1 MRWCV
6 GQPLRLRRCARS
18 IGPELMR
25 YFFSRRVP
33 PFARVLLIESGSRHL
48 LDKLLPHFYE
58 HYDPAMQLDV
68 MTCFASDPAAFAPA
82 RGRIFRT
89 QDYSRRDLARQ
100 LRARRYSILGI
111 ICSGEPMLAKYKWA
125 LAGMLSAKLLIINE
139 NGDYFWVDRGHLR
152 AIRGFIAHRGGF
164 SGAGLG
170 RTIARFLIFP
180 FTLAYLLLFAAG
192 IHIRRQLRRL

>member
-1 MRWCV
+1 
-6 GQPLRLRRCARS
+6 
-18 IGPELMR
+18 MR

-33 PFARVLLIESGSRHL
+33 PFARVLLVESGSRRL

-58 HYDPAMQLDV
+58 AYDPAMELDV
-68 MTCFASDPAAFAPA
+68 LTCFASDPPPFLAG
-82 RGRIFRT
+82 RGRVFRV
-89 QDYSRRDLARQ
+89 QDYAGDRGRLVGE
-100 LRARRYSILGI
+100 LRARRYSVMGI

-125 LAGMLSAKLLIINE
+125 LAGMLPVKLLVINE
-139 NGDYFWVDRGHLR
+139 NGDYFWVDRGNLR
-152 AIRGFIAHRGGF
+152 TMRRFMAHRAGF

-170 RTIARFLIFP
+170 RTLARFLIFP

>member
-1 MRWCV
+1 
-6 GQPLRLRRCARS
+6 
-18 IGPELMR
+18 MR

-33 PFARVLLIESGSRHL
+33 PFARVLLVESGSRRL
-48 LDKLLPHFYE
+48 LEKLLPHFYA
-58 HYDPAMQLDV
+58 HYDPAMLDL
-68 MTCFASDPAAFAPA
+68 MTCFSTDPQSFVPE

-89 QDYSRRDLARQ
+89 QDFSRRDLARQ
-100 LRARRYSILGI
+100 LRARRYSVLGI

-125 LAGMLSAKLLIINE
+125 LAGMLPAKLLIINE
-139 NGDYFWVDRGHLR
+139 NGDYFWVDRGNLR
-152 AIRGFIAHRGGF
+152 VMRGFIAHRGGF